1 MNVWKKYSETE
12 QKQFIA
18 ACKANVIWSM
28 AVAPAAQG
36 PVLEEFKAKG
46 IKVLRFPD
54 PVLQA
59 LRKASAEVLQEE
71 AKSDPIFKEA
81 LDSLNAY
88 AKTANAWME
97 LQSLPTK

>member
-1 MNVWKKYSETE
+1 
-12 QKQFIA
+12 
-18 ACKANVIWSM
+18 
-28 AVAPAAQG
+28 
-36 PVLEEFKAKG
+36 
-46 IKVLRFPD
+46 
-54 PVLQA
+54 VLQA